1 MHDAACKR
9 LFSHR
14 RMVEDLLRGF
24 LTGKWTDALDFTTL
38 EKLPAEFVSDELLRR
53 RGDGMWRVQ
62 FRDEWLYV
70 LVLLEFQSTVE
81 PYMAVRILVY
91 TGLLYQD
98 LIRRGVL
105 GPDGKL
111 PPVLPI
117 VIYNGRPRWTA
128 PVDLSR
134 LIAPV
139 GEELAH
145 YQPSQRYFV
154 LDEGRSEEDDLPRR
168 NLVSAVVRLEN
179 SRSPA
184 DVKRVVDA
192 LVERLRGPGH
202 QELKRSL
209 FLAPRRPHANER
221 LVCD

>member
-1 MHDAACKR
+1 
-9 LFSHR
+9 
-14 RMVEDLLRGF
+14 
-24 LTGKWTDALDFTTL
+24 
-38 EKLPAEFVSDELLRR
+38 
-53 RGDGMWRVQ
+53 MWRVQ
-62 FRDEWLYV
+62 FRDEWLCV

-117 VIYNGRPRWTA
+117 VICNGRPRWTA

-134 LIAPV
+134 LVAPV

-184 DVKRVVDA
+184 D
-192 LVERLRGPGH
+192 
-202 QELKRSL
+202 
-209 FLAPRRPHANER
+209 ER